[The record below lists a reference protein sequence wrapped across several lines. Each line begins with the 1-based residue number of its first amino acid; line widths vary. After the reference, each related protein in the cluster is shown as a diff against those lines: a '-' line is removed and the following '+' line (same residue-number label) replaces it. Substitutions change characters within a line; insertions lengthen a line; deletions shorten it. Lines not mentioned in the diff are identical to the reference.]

1 MVLSW
6 ISGILVLHSQKE
18 MENLSE
24 KYLLHDLLN
33 HTHGLSLFFE
43 SHQKSGLTPL
53 ETKSVSKELES
64 FQNLLR
70 SHFSKNGSQVRLD
83 EVGGHINSLCE
94 QFLNGINFE
103 IKTNGNFGEDQISF
117 NEFFRA
123 MGNILKNVSESKS
136 SFCEILME
144 NQERGISIIVKNNYS
159 PNIGKHGSG
168 IGLKSTT
175 ELLEKVGGIFCF
187 YGQENLWVSRIY
199 LPFLNQRKIA
209 A

>member
-1 MVLSW
+1 MILSW
-6 ISGILVLHSQKE
+6 ISGVLLFRSPE
-18 MENLSE
+18 EIENLQE
-24 KYLLHDLLN
+24 KYLFHDLLN
-33 HTHGLSLFFE
+33 HTHGLSLFFQ
-43 SHQKSGLTPL
+43 SHQKEGLTPS
-53 ETKSVSKELES
+53 ETNSVSKELES

-70 SHFSKNGSQVRLD
+70 SHFGKNPTQIRLD
-83 EVGGHINSLCE
+83 EVGGHIDSLCE
-94 QFLNGINFE
+94 QFLNGIKFE

-144 NQERGISIIVKNNYS
+144 NQERGISIIVKNNFS

-187 YGQENLWVSRIY
+187 YGKENLWVSRIY
-199 LPFLNQRKIA
+199 LPFLNHRKA
-209 A
+209 AA